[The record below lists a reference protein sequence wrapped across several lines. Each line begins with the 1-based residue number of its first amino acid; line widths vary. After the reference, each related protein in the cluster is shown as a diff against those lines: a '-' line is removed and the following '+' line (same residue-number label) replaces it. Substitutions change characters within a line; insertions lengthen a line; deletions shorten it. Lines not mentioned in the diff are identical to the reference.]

1 MRALLIALT
10 LALLATPLALAQE
23 NTEKNETSDRP
34 DDAAWVDDCPPD
46 MMCAAGSEDPQ
57 PYGDEGCIEC
67 SGPVDGPADE
77 NATDDGEE
85 RPQQLGPD
93 GCIDCMGPVDG
104 GSNCMDGQQ
113 ETETCRDDVYYMDGP
128 TRGPADGSCEY
139 CRGDASDDAS
149 SPSQAA
155 GGDEATPP
163 DAESHTPPL
172 DTASEDQKAA
182 NVPAPAVALA
192 ILALAGVALLALPR
206 GK

>member
-1 MRALLIALT
+1 MRTLLIALT

-23 NTEKNETSDRP
+23 NAEKNETPDRP
-34 DDAAWVDDCPPD
+34 DDAAWVEDCPPD

-67 SGPVDGPADE
+67 SGPVDGPSDE
-77 NATDDGEE
+77 NATYDGNCGGEVCAYDGEE

-93 GCIDCMGPVDG
+93 GCIDCMGPVDN
-104 GSNCMDGQQ
+104 GSNCMDGAQ
-113 ETETCRDDVYYMDGP
+113 ENETCRDDVYYMDGP
-128 TRGPADGSCEY
+128 TRGPEDGSCEN
-139 CRGDASDDAS
+139 CRGDDV
-149 SPSQAA
+149 
-155 GGDEATPP
+155 TPP

-172 DTASEDQKAA
+172 DTATEEKS

-206 GK
+206 RK